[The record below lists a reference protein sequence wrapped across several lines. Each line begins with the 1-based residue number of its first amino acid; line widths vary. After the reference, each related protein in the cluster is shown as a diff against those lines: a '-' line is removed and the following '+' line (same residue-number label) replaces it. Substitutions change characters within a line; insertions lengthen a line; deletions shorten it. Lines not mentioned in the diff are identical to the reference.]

1 METLTLLSSVATI
14 DGSPNGGILN
24 KLPAD
29 AERDAVVPPSIARL
43 GAEVTVRK
51 DRAVAARDLKRGILR
66 RLKLALRRGVMTL
79 RRSYYVR
86 VFGMDI
92 ADDAWFSLK
101 VHFDFTHPRG
111 IHIGPESYV
120 AFGAAI
126 LTHDMT
132 RGLYAD
138 TRIGARC
145 FIGAHSIILP
155 GLTIGDGSIVGAGS
169 VVTED
174 VPPGVI
180 VAGDP
185 ATIIRSGIR
194 TYRFGCLWDWEASHG
209 HRREARR
216 NL

>member
-1 METLTLLSSVATI
+1 MRTDIRHDTA
-14 DGSPNGGILN
+14 PPAGIPHLGARAGED
-24 KLPAD
+24 KRWGAD
-29 AERDAVVPPSIARL
+29 A
-43 GAEVTVRK
+43 
-51 DRAVAARDLKRGILR
+51 R
-66 RLKLALRRGVMTL
+66 REPRRGVVRAAKLAVRRGLMTL

-92 ADDAWFSLK
+92 ADSAWFSLK
-101 VHFDFTHPRG
+101 VHFDVTHPRG

-120 AFGAAI
+120 AFGAVI
-126 LTHDMT
+126 FTHDMT
-132 RGLYAD
+132 RGVYAD

-180 VAGDP
+180 VAGNP
-185 ATIIRSGIR
+185 AKIIRSGIR
-194 TYRFGCLWDWEASHG
+194 TYRFGCLWDWEASPDEEG
-209 HRREARR
+209 TLRSP
-216 NL
+216 

>member
-1 METLTLLSSVATI
+1 M
-14 DGSPNGGILN
+14 
-24 KLPAD
+24 
-29 AERDAVVPPSIARL
+29 
-43 GAEVTVRK
+43 
-51 DRAVAARDLKRGILR
+51 VAARNPKCGILR
-66 RLKLALRRGVMTL
+66 AIRLALRRGLMTL

-92 ADDAWFSLK
+92 ADNAWFSLK
-101 VHFDFTHPRG
+101 VRFDFTHPRG

-120 AFGAAI
+120 AFGAVI

-132 RGLYAD
+132 RGLYTD
-138 TRIGARC
+138 TRVGARC

-180 VAGDP
+180 VAGGP
-185 ATIIRSGIR
+185 AKIIRSGIK
-194 TYRFGCLWDWEASHG
+194 TYRFGCLWDWEAPHG
-209 HRREARR
+209 HRRGVRAAP
-216 NL
+216 

>member
-1 METLTLLSSVATI
+1 MPTDIHHDTAVRPDIAAPVTKAGATKEW
-14 DGSPNGGILN
+14 D
-24 KLPAD
+24 
-29 AERDAVVPPSIARL
+29 VIARR
-43 GAEVTVRK
+43 EP
-51 DRAVAARDLKRGILR
+51 KRGMAR
-66 RLKLALRRGVMTL
+66 ALKLALRRGLMTM
-79 RRSYYVR
+79 RRNYYVR

-92 ADDAWFSLK
+92 ADSAWFSLK
-101 VHFDFTHPRG
+101 VHFDSTHPSG

-120 AFGAAI
+120 AFGAVI

-132 RGLYAD
+132 RGVYAD

-180 VAGDP
+180 VAGNP
-185 ATIIRSGIR
+185 AKTIRNGIK
-194 TYRFGCLWDWEASHG
+194 TYRFGCLWDWESPPDG
-209 HRREARR
+209 GSPRPP
-216 NL
+216 